1 MIYDHIKYV
10 ENIDHETGNIEVRAI
25 YTVDFDAIID
35 PRTYEE
41 TKKTVK
47 IELVKRIQKEMIKNL
62 SGFFHDSFNEEDIA
76 YITTMNHEMLDDM
89 RKLGEWTK
97 GMKIEDVEKIL
108 RAYGALRELGMFGKE
123 KDGR

>member
-1 MIYDHIKYV
+1 MIIDHIKYL
-10 ENIDHETGNIEVRAI
+10 ENIDYETGDIKVHAI
-25 YTVDFDAIID
+25 YTVDLSEVID

-41 TKKTVK
+41 TEKTVK
-47 IELVKRIQKEMIKNL
+47 IELAKEIQKEMIKNL

-97 GMKIEDVEKIL
+97 GMKIEDVKKIL
-108 RAYGALRELGMFGKE
+108 CAYGALRELGMFGKE
-123 KDGR
+123 QNGR